1 MFGLDERVAAL
12 NTGGTLVVLLAV
24 AALLGLR
31 HATDPDHLT
40 AVSTLVASERER
52 TARRAGRMGFAWGL
66 GHATTLFLFGLP
78 IVLFNRYLPEWVTQA
93 AEVLIGLVIVALALR
108 LLLRW
113 FRGELRMHG
122 MGPHEHLGGDRPV
135 RTLRGAYAIGLVHGI
150 GGSAGVG
157 VLLLGAVPS
166 KVEGVLALLL
176 FAVCTALSMCV
187 ASSGFGAAVSR
198 PRVRRRFLQLTPGLA
213 LASLAFGAWY
223 SLGAL
228 ETVPYVF

>member
-1 MFGLDERVAAL
+1 MFGLDDQLAALGDGAAFAIVAAI
-12 NTGGTLVVLLAV
+12 AI
-24 AALLGLR
+24 LLGLR

-40 AVSTLVASERER
+40 AVTTLVAGDDRSPG
-52 TARRAGRMGFAWGL
+52 RAGRLGLAWGL

-78 IVLFNRYLPEWVTQA
+78 IVLFNRYLPERVTQA

-113 FRGELRMHG
+113 SRGELRMHAV
-122 MGPHEHLGGDRPV
+122 GPHDHLGGDRPV

-176 FAVCTALSMCV
+176 FAVCTALSMCI

-213 LASLAFGAWY
+213 IASLAFGAWY